1 MTNAKV
7 RKVAN
12 QMELTEKEGI
22 VIRNFLNH
30 YHLQHINSKDNL
42 SLKNQLELLYN
53 YTFTL
58 IK

>member
-1 MTNAKV
+1 MTNSEV
-7 RKVAN
+7 RKLVK
-12 QMELTEKEGI
+12 MELTEKEGI

-30 YHLQHINSKDNL
+30 YHLKYKNSKDRL
-42 SLKNQLELLYN
+42 SLKNQLELLYD